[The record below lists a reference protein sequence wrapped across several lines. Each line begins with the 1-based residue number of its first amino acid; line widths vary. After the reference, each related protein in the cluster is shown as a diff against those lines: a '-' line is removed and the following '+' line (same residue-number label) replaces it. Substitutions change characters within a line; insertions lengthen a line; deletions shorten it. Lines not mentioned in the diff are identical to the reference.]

1 LIERSAAGRRG
12 VWLRRAA
19 VFILVG
25 VVLAFE
31 RQGVERFYLLKVAAL
46 DMAQANFCL
55 QSDRLLPRQAL
66 LVATEMSGA
75 IKFYMSRPIVRH
87 ERVGADQ
94 WQTLQARAAEKG
106 YQWYA
111 LLLSQ
116 EVEEAQKRLPGRWT
130 RLGMLRQ
137 ISLWQIETA
146 KDNAP

>member
-1 LIERSAAGRRG
+1 
-12 VWLRRAA
+12 
-19 VFILVG
+19 
-25 VVLAFE
+25 
-31 RQGVERFYLLKVAAL
+31 
-46 DMAQANFCL
+46 
-55 QSDRLLPRQAL
+55 
-66 LVATEMSGA
+66 MSGA